1 MGSTK
6 RGCSTMASF
15 TIYTKDDRGN
25 MLIVATDLPRQQMA
39 ERIANNIAELYHD
52 PNLWVEKD

>member
-1 MGSTK
+1 
-6 RGCSTMASF
+6 MASF